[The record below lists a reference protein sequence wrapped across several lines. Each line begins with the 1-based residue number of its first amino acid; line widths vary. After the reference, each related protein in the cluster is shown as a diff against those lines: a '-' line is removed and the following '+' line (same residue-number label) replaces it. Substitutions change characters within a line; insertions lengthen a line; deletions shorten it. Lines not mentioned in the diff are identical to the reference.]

1 MKTIQIKMK
10 QYLLFLITLLGY
22 GVSLAQATDPP
33 RFKTYQSGT
42 NFTSIAVDQNKAVW
56 AGTDRAGLFKLDQSD
71 TIVNTFQLTS
81 LGTAPVVNSLRI
93 QTLAADKSGN
103 IWVGHGGTNTSNTS
117 GGVERINAT
126 TNEVQHLSPDRDAR
140 GFTFMERDGIGT
152 LNAQQIAV
160 DPNNKVWIAH
170 RYHDLTVTGPP
181 SSSYILTPGTFS
193 YRVADDYAGKF
204 NSVGTWQDVISSNPD
219 MGLPY
224 PDYTY
229 NPTPSQTAQSRTCN
243 AISADRGYVWV
254 SVFPYKEYNVENYLP
269 SRLLQYTTGGQYV
282 GFHTVQSA
290 RFSLGGNFHGVYA
303 NNNKGVWATTT
314 IAGNGFSV
322 LKNGIWY
329 NITNPSIIP
338 PGTRFNRAA
347 IWGDSFGRVY
357 MGTNKGLI
365 VYDGSG
371 YVDSPYSY
379 TLYTKDP
386 YTSPLGR
393 SVHDPDMV
401 SNDIIAGSI
410 ESPQKQYFSWIATT
424 SGIMRAYL
432 PYGDIMAYHV
442 VDKDFPNKETHEGK
456 ENYEVF
462 ANLKKTSLSYVPL
475 SEDIPS
481 FAVDG
486 TTSTVL
492 RLKTNDPGGFYAP
505 NSAYRIEFRKNTSD
519 PLPGDR
525 NSPEYIARYGQF
537 TLKPLSDYGNNVQLQ
552 DLKYVDFIYKHP
564 TYIDFQDFVSG
575 KHYTEYDIFVF
586 KRTPQ
591 ETDDLIFRHPAKFCL
606 PPVLFGHGV
615 WSNIASM
622 QGFEDHFKSKGYTD
636 YETLKA
642 WRLNGADAENPFE
655 RDANIIPTYIDN
667 LIRKA
672 LGAKVSAGKVNV
684 IVHSRGGLYT
694 RAYIEEISPRFKFKK
709 NINAFVTLNTPHAG
723 SQAANAVMDKRVV
736 IPGILYPTFNSNFDF
751 TNIDNL
757 NPIEFQSTTPKT
769 IGNLMSLAAVPQLD
783 RVNNWG
789 AKNLMVVNDVL
800 SGSYNSE
807 TRFIE
812 TLNQPQNVQKLVGI
826 PIHAVATNFDPCQ
839 LDDILLCRN
848 EDNSVPKILPK
859 RLFWP
864 LYVYEAVKFL
874 MDDGVQGASDFVRY
888 LYNGETNDAIVPNS
902 SMRTGLNEPY
912 VSPFTGENIAH
923 IDTGGIANSSGVTV
937 NLGVK
942 ESVYSYLKLKHN
954 NNRFTTGGIAP
965 PALTYNL
972 FPGFA
977 GLPNRPSQRTVTPG
991 KIVIDPN
998 SFSAPLTSG
1007 STVTFKVYQEDLD
1020 KMIITL
1026 EYPNDSENVAVL
1038 TKSTGL
1044 ALRNEFTFT
1053 IPSESL
1059 GQLKINAYGFNE
1071 GKLVTEHNVLPTI
1084 SLPGGVTPQSIR
1096 FAETKV
1102 TVLEKGSHEY
1112 RLLATY
1118 SDGVERK
1125 INDLSGVVYTLE
1137 NNRISRTDFTSVKG
1151 ELPGQSFI
1159 TATLGALTAK
1169 AEYTVEEDLTL
1180 KETLVTDFYATFA
1193 QTGPITLHWNTY
1205 QEYRSKKF
1213 ILEKSTD
1220 NINFLPIN
1228 EQLGQGTSFNP
1239 ITYNYLDDTNE
1250 TVVYYRLRL
1259 INLDDNEQYSKVIE
1273 VNRAALSN
1281 DNPDAFLNGL
1291 RLVPNPLHTTTGS
1304 INTPANWYGRAI
1316 EVNIFDTNGKHVGGQ
1331 NINRIPGQ
1339 ANIMFEMPQG
1349 TSNGLYLIQ
1358 LKTATFIKTLKLIYQ
1373 R

>member
-1 MKTIQIKMK
+1 MKTTQIRLKK
-10 QYLLFLITLLGY
+10 YLLFLISLLGY
-22 GVSLAQATDPP
+22 GISQAQDTPPP
-33 RFKTYQSGT
+33 RFKTYQTGT
-42 NFTSIAVDQNKAVW
+42 NFTSIAVDQNKGVW
-56 AGTDRAGLFKLDQSD
+56 AGTDRAGLYKLDQTD
-71 TIVNTFQLTS
+71 TITNTFQLTS
-81 LGTAPVVNSLRI
+81 LGTAPAINTLRI
-93 QTLAADKSGN
+93 QTLASDLSGN
-103 IWVGHGGTNTSNTS
+103 IWVGHGGINTSNGS
-117 GGVERINAT
+117 GGVERINT
-126 TNEVQHLSPDRDAR
+126 ISSEVQHLSPDRDAR

-152 LNAQQIAV
+152 LNAQQIVV

-193 YRVADDYAGKF
+193 SRVADNYAGKF
-204 NSVGTWQDVISSNPD
+204 NSVGTWQDVITSNPD
-219 MGLPY
+219 QGLPY

-229 NPTPSQTAQSRTCN
+229 NPTPTQTAQSRTCN

-254 SVFPYKEYNVENYLP
+254 SVFAYKEYNVENYLP

-290 RFSLGGNFHGVYA
+290 RFALGGTFHGVYA

-329 NITNPSIIP
+329 NITDPSIIP

-371 YVDSPYSY
+371 YVDSPHSY
-379 TLYTKDP
+379 TLYTKDA
-386 YTSPLGR
+386 YTSSLGR

-401 SNDIIAGSI
+401 SNDIIAGSV

-424 SGIMRAYL
+424 TGIMRAYL

-442 VDKDFPNKETHEGK
+442 KDKDYPNKETVEGK

-462 ANLKKTSLSYVPL
+462 ANMKKTSLSYVPL

-492 RLKTNDPGGFYAP
+492 RLKTNDPGGYYAA
-505 NSAYRIEFRKNTSD
+505 NSLYRIEFRKTTSD
-519 PLPGDR
+519 ALPGDR

-552 DLKYVDFIYKHP
+552 DLKYVDFVYKHP
-564 TYIDFQDFVSG
+564 TYIDYQDFVTG

-591 ETDDLIFRHPAKFCL
+591 QTDELVFRHPAKFCL

-622 QGFEDHFKSKGYTD
+622 QGFEDIFRTKGYSE

-655 RDANIIPTYIDN
+655 RDAHIIPNYIDN

-709 NINAFVTLNTPHAG
+709 NINALVTLNTPHSG
-723 SQAANAVMDKRVV
+723 SQAANAVMDKRIV
-736 IPGILYPTFNSNFDF
+736 IPAIAYPTFNSNFDF
-751 TNIDNL
+751 SSIENL
-757 NPIEFQSTTPKT
+757 NPIEFQSTTPKS
-769 IGNLMSLAAVPQLD
+769 IGNLMSLAAVPALD
-783 RVNNWG
+783 RVDNWG

-800 SGSYNSE
+800 SGSYNHE
-807 TRFIE
+807 ARFIE
-812 TLNQPQNVQKLVGI
+812 TLNQSQNLQKLSGI

-848 EDNSVPKILPK
+848 EDNSLPKKLPK

-874 MDDGVQGASDFVRY
+874 MDDGVQGASDFVKY

-902 SMRTGLNEPY
+902 SMRAGLNEPY

-923 IDTGGIANSSGVTV
+923 IDTGNFANSSGVTV

-942 ESVYSYLKLKHN
+942 ETVYSFLKLKHN
-954 NNRFTTGGIAP
+954 NNRFTTSGLTP

-977 GLPNRPSQRTVTPG
+977 GLQNRETRRDTPAG

-998 SFSAPLTSG
+998 SFTAALTSG
-1007 STVTFKVYQEDLD
+1007 NTVSFKVYQEQLD

-1026 EYPNDSENVAVL
+1026 EYPNDPENVSVL

-1053 IPSESL
+1053 IPAESF
-1059 GQLKINAYGFNE
+1059 GQIKINAYGYND
-1071 GKLVTEHNVLPTI
+1071 GTLVSEHNVTPSILLPQ
-1084 SLPGGVTPQSIR
+1084 GVTVQSIR
-1096 FAETKV
+1096 FAENKV
-1102 TVLEKGSHEY
+1102 TIPEKGEHNY
-1112 RLLATY
+1112 KLLGIF
-1118 SDGVERK
+1118 SDGIERR
-1125 INDLSGVVYTLE
+1125 INEYAGVVYTLE
-1137 NNRISRTDFTSVKG
+1137 NNRISRSNLETVKG

-1159 TATLGALTAK
+1159 TATLGSLSAK
-1169 AEYTVEEDLTL
+1169 AEYIIEEDPTL
-1180 KETLVTDFYATFA
+1180 KETLVTDFYAAFNL
-1193 QTGPITLHWNTY
+1193 TGPITLNWNTY
-1205 QEYRSKKF
+1205 QEYNSKKF
-1213 ILEKSTD
+1213 ILEKSLD
-1220 NINFLPIN
+1220 NSNFTPIN
-1228 EQLGQGTSFNP
+1228 EQLGQGTKYDP
-1239 ITYNYLDDTNE
+1239 TTYNYIDNTTDNLI
-1250 TVVYYRLRL
+1250 YYRLRL
-1259 INLDDNEQYSKVIE
+1259 LDINDNEVYNRVIV
-1273 VNRAALSN
+1273 VNRVPLSN
-1281 DNPDAFLNGL
+1281 DNPEDLLNTL
-1291 RLVPNPLHTTTGS
+1291 KLVPNPLHTTTGTIS
-1304 INTPANWYGRAI
+1304 TPVKWSGDTI
-1316 EVNIFDTNGKHVGGQ
+1316 EINIFDATGKRIGSQNSKRTSGQ
-1331 NINRIPGQ
+1331 SNIT
-1339 ANIMFEMPQG
+1339 FEMPQG
-1349 TSNGLYLIQ
+1349 ATNGLYLIQ
-1358 LKTATFIKTLKLIYQ
+1358 LKTNTFVRTLKLIYQ